1 MEDIK
6 KRRANIAKKVTR
18 RINELL
24 NGVKNVIEK
33 EDIVEKINNV
43 KYAVEELGVVQDEL
57 IGSIDDDANVDEE
70 TEWYD
75 GYDVKA
81 NLAIKEGRRYLV
93 CKETSVAAL
102 KQPIKL
108 QKLEI
113 PKFHSDTKSYFRWKE
128 KFERFTAHFDLD
140 SKYDYLFASTMG
152 E

>member
-1 MEDIK
+1 MEDII
-6 KRRANIAKKVTR
+6 KRRTNIAEVGTR

-33 EDIVEKINNV
+33 EDRVEKINKV

-57 IGSIDDDANVDEE
+57 IGIIDDDATVAEE

-81 NLAIKEGRRYLV
+81 NLAIKDGRRYLV
-93 CKETSVAAL
+93 YKEASAAAL

-113 PKFHSDTKSYFRWKE
+113 PKFHSDTKTFFRWK
-128 KFERFTAHFDLD
+128 
-140 SKYDYLFASTMG
+140 
-152 E
+152 